1 MKIGEVSRKYGISK
15 DKLYFYINSGLLV
28 PPKQNTQY
36 VFNAE
41 TLSDLETILSLKTM
55 DYSLKEIHRILS
67 LHRIS
72 GVGNPQDRIELLRIY
87 QAKRAEI
94 MGKLR
99 TYGKIIRDLDMQIDA
114 LSKEDD
120 RHVKRSG
127 LPLSMLGL
135 LCCPHC
141 GKSLQIADVNMDM
154 EFS

>member
-94 MGKLR
+94 TEKLR
-99 TYGKIIRDLDMQIDA
+99 IYGKIIRDLSCQKERTASFHARPA
-114 LSKEDD
+114 LLPTLREKSSNYGRE
-120 RHVKRSG
+120 HGYGVHLYRSAV
-127 LPLSMLGL
+127 L
-135 LCCPHC
+135 
-141 GKSLQIADVNMDM
+141 
-154 EFS
+154 